1 MSEDATNDSGRA
13 GSPLPAD
20 AEKPKW
26 PKKPPKTEADLAAIA
41 YLDKLR
47 AGGGDPPP
55 RDVPLA
61 CIVKVTEYENVPK
74 ANEAYAMVRVVGAD
88 GKTWRLCVHR
98 GTVKVGKNA
107 VGAWEAGRSRPDLS
121 SVPVICENLG
131 ISLNDF
137 FGIPEAA
144 DQQKGKQIPDETV
157 RLFTDRYSQLN
168 EYHRQVILREMDV
181 LIDMQDNKPVS
192 ARKLVQIYRND
203 LSACAG
209 PSWGIGDESGE
220 PVWLYE
226 DSVTSRADEIIRV
239 SGDSMEPRY
248 HDGDQVLVQHTSNI
262 RPGEIGIF
270 VTGDMGYIKEFRKEG
285 LRSLNPE
292 YPLMRFSDMDEVRCI
307 GRVIGTMRKDMY
319 ASIADIEHFTT
330 AGMRG

>member
-1 MSEDATNDSGRA
+1 MASSIYQMARQRIAGATIKAPTKKVTLSECGHLVMAK
-13 GSPLPAD
+13 
-20 AEKPKW
+20 E
-26 PKKPPKTEADLAAIA
+26 PKKQREKHEIVMMVMYDMYNSLAPVEKADSMI
-41 YLDKLR
+41 
-47 AGGGDPPP
+47 
-55 RDVPLA
+55 
-61 CIVKVTEYENVPK
+61 
-74 ANEAYAMVRVVGAD
+74 
-88 GKTWRLCVHR
+88 H
-98 GTVKVGKNA
+98 
-107 VGAWEAGRSRPDLS
+107 
-121 SVPVICENLG
+121 
-131 ISLNDF
+131 
-137 FGIPEAA
+137 
-144 DQQKGKQIPDETV
+144 Q
-157 RLFTDRYSQLN
+157 
-168 EYHRQVILREMDV
+168 
-181 LIDMQDNKPVS
+181 LIDMQEKTPVS

-203 LSACAG
+203 LAACAG

-248 HDGDQVLVQHTSNI
+248 HDGDQVLVQHTASI